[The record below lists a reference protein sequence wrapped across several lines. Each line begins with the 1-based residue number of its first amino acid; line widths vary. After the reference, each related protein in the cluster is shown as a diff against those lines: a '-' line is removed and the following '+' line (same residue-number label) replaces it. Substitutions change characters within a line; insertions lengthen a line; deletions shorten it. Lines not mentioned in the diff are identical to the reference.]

1 MEIEKQDNNLAEVN
15 YQIITDESIEEL
27 AKRYIS
33 LEIIDPGSY
42 RIVKSALNDIRSYRI
57 AVEKKRKELKKDALE
72 YGRKVDGEAKRI
84 TGRLEPIET
93 KLSEKKQAAD
103 DITRKNEEEVIR
115 IEEARIRAIRFKI
128 SDIQKLA
135 IGLHVLTAEQI
146 GERIMQAEAVEIRH
160 SEFAE
165 LTREAKEAKAETV
178 QVIKE
183 AFDIQKKLEADQIAR
198 EAEDARLEKVR
209 AEQKVQA
216 DQLAIQ
222 RAEIETA
229 NEEIRK
235 ARQAIADEKQAEI
248 DRKEREAFE
257 KKLAVEAK
265 IEAEEHAKALI
276 KRAEEERI
284 ARVEAERIAIIAEKR
299 EARRRKE
306 LRPDKE
312 KLLSF
317 AKGLLDYPRVDG
329 VKSGKMNAL
338 MAGAI
343 SEIRTIGEEMVAQI
357 ERM

>member
-1 MEIEKQDNNLAEVN
+1 MEIANQDNLAPVN

-27 AKRYIS
+27 AKRYS
-33 LEIIDPGSY
+33 PLEIIDPGSY
-42 RIVKSALNDIRSYRI
+42 RIVKSALNDIRSYRM
-57 AVEKKRKELKKDALE
+57 AVERKRKELKKDALE

-84 TGRLEPIET
+84 TGLLKPIET

-103 DITRKNEEEVIR
+103 DIAREREEEVIR
-115 IEEARIRAIRFKI
+115 IEEARIRSIRSKI

-135 IGLHVLTAEQI
+135 IGLHALTAEQI
-146 GERIMQAEAVEIRH
+146 GERITQAEAVEIRH

-178 QVIKE
+178 QVIRE
-183 AFDIQKKLEADQIAR
+183 AFDIQKKIEADQIAR

-209 AEQKVQA
+209 VEQRAQAEQ
-216 DQLAIQ
+216 LARQ
-222 RAEIETA
+222 QAEIETA
-229 NEEIRK
+229 NEEIRE
-235 ARQAIADEKQAEI
+235 ARQAIADEKQAEV
-248 DRKEREAFE
+248 DRKDRENLE
-257 KKLAVEAK
+257 KKLAAEAK

-276 KRAEEERI
+276 KRAEEERASRI
-284 ARVEAERIAIIAEKR
+284 ESERIAIVAEKR
-299 EARRRKE
+299 EAKKREGLK
-306 LRPDKE
+306 PDKE

-329 VKSGKMNAL
+329 IKSGKMNAL

-343 SEIRTIGEEMVAQI
+343 SKIRTIGEEMVAQI